1 MNTDDNGA
9 ALQTLA
15 EGVCMVIQCLVD
27 EPDKVSVRLERLT
40 DKDLLIVRTKGQ
52 NSYVFGN
59 QGKTFN
65 AFKQIISSCSGAL
78 KRRIFIEID
87 DSED

>member
-1 MNTDDNGA
+1 MTIDDMGT
-9 ALQTLA
+9 LQSLA
-15 EGVCMVIQCLVD
+15 DGVCKVIRCLVD
-27 EPDKVSVRLERLT
+27 EPEKVSVRLERLT
-40 DKDLLIVRTKGQ
+40 DKDLLIVRTQGQ

-78 KRRIFIEID
+78 KRRIFIEIE